1 MAHSNSS
8 LNCFTE
14 CMAKYEHRYVLHTPP
29 CKGPSLH
36 LTFGTMAHDVLYK
49 AGRLRDENCDGV
61 ADGYEQVIPS
71 EILYPEL
78 KDFFGIANWHRY
90 FVPVIKQ
97 VAEYEKDICSKIE
110 EQFMIERELKVSM
123 SVEQLHEF
131 GYYKIEQPLVGVI
144 DLLILTETGAIILDY
159 KFSTKVKTQDN
170 FDIDSQ
176 LQLYAWLVHVLYD
189 KPLHNIQ
196 IGYIDIP
203 KSAFDEPILL
213 SNGTLSRSKAQNI
226 SQDMYKKAVEAV
238 HGTNDPKYNC
248 EPGGWYY
255 DAYCEFALKKS
266 AYLSMQYVDVDIM
279 TNVTEDCLR
288 TAQMIDIMR
297 ASAMPMLRQYSTYS
311 CSDCEY
317 FKACKPWLYVDG
329 GWK

>member
-14 CMAKYEHRYVLHTPP
+14 CMAKYEHRYVLHTTP
-29 CKGPSLH
+29 CKEPSPH

-49 AGRLRDENCDGV
+49 AGRLRDENRDGV
-61 ADGYEQVIPS
+61 ADGYSQVIPS
-71 EILYPEL
+71 EVLYPEL
-78 KDFFGIANWHRY
+78 KDFFGIANWHKY
-90 FVPVIKQ
+90 FTPVIKQ
-97 VAEYEKDICSKIE
+97 VAEYENDICSKIE
-110 EQFMIERELKVSM
+110 EPFTIEREIKLCM
-123 SVEQLHEF
+123 SVDQLKSF

-176 LQLYAWLVHVLYD
+176 LQLYTWLVHILYD
-189 KPLHNIQ
+189 RPLHNIQ

-213 SNGTLSRSKAQNI
+213 TNGTLSRAKTQNI

-238 HGTNDPKYNC
+238 HGQNDPKYNC

-255 DAYCEFALKKS
+255 DAYCEFALKKA

-288 TAQMIDIMR
+288 TAQMIDIVR
-297 ASAMPMLRQYSTYS
+297 AEGLPMLRQYSTYS
-311 CSDCEY
+311 CSSCEY
-317 FKACKPWLYVDG
+317 LKACKPWLYADG

>member
-14 CMAKYEHRYVLHTPP
+14 CMAKYEHRYVLRTPP
-29 CKGPSLH
+29 CKETSPH
-36 LTFGTMAHDVLYK
+36 LTFGTMAHEVLYK
-49 AGRLRDENCDGV
+49 AGRLRDENRDGV
-61 ADGYEQVIPS
+61 ADGYSQVIPS
-71 EILYPEL
+71 EVLYPEL
-78 KDFFGIANWHRY
+78 KDFFGIANWHKY
-90 FVPVIKQ
+90 FTPVIKQ
-97 VAEYEKDICSKIE
+97 VAEYENDICSKIE
-110 EQFMIERELKVSM
+110 ESFTIEREIKLCMNVDQLKS
-123 SVEQLHEF
+123 F

-176 LQLYAWLVHVLYD
+176 LQLYTWLVHILYD
-189 KPLHNIQ
+189 RPLHNIQ

-203 KSAFDEPILL
+203 KSAFDEPVLL
-213 SNGTLSRSKAQNI
+213 TNGTLSRAKTQNI

-238 HGTNDPKYNC
+238 HGQNDPKYNC

-255 DAYCEFALKKS
+255 DAYCEFALKKA
-266 AYLSMQYVDVDIM
+266 AYLSMQYVDMDIM

-288 TAQMIDIMR
+288 TASMIDIMR
-297 ASAMPMLRQYSTYS
+297 AEGLPFLKQYSTYS
-311 CSDCEY
+311 CSACEY
-317 FKACKPWLYVDG
+317 LKACKPWLYVDG

>member
-29 CKGPSLH
+29 CKEPSAH
-36 LTFGTMAHDVLYK
+36 LTFGTMAHEVLYK

-61 ADGYEQVIPS
+61 ADGYSQVIPS
-71 EILYPEL
+71 EVLYPEL
-78 KDFFGIANWHRY
+78 KDFFGIANWHKY

-97 VAEYEKDICSKIE
+97 IAEYEHDVCSKIE
-110 EQFMIERELKVSM
+110 GSFTIEREIKLHM
-123 SVEQLHEF
+123 SVDQLKSF
-131 GYYKIEQPLVGVI
+131 GYYTIKQPLVGVI

-176 LQLYAWLVHVLYD
+176 LQLYAWLVHILYD
-189 KPLHNIQ
+189 RPLHNIQ

-203 KSAFDEPILL
+203 KSAFDEPVLL
-213 SNGTLSRSKAQNI
+213 TNGTLSRAKTQNI

-238 HGTNDPKYNC
+238 HGPNDPKYNC

-255 DAYCEFALKKS
+255 DAYCEFALKKA
-266 AYLSMQYVDVDIM
+266 AYLSMQYVDMDIM

-288 TAQMIDIMR
+288 TASMIDIMR
-297 ASAMPMLRQYSTYS
+297 AEGLPFLKQYSTYS
-311 CSDCEY
+311 CSACEY
-317 FKACKPWLYVDG
+317 LKACKPWLYADG